1 MEVKLKFNLG
11 EEVYILITDKIEKGK
26 IIAID
31 TSISLDKKEP
41 NVWYVV
47 QVGNFAPSFKEID
60 IYKTKLD
67 LIKHLVDQL

>member
-11 EEVYILITDKIEKGK
+11 DEVYILNTDKIEKGK

-31 TSISLDKKEP
+31 TSISLDKEEP
-41 NVWYVV
+41 YVWYTIQIGNQPLSV
-47 QVGNFAPSFKEID
+47 QGIQ

-67 LIKHLVDQL
+67 LIKHLIDQL

>member
-11 EEVYILITDKIEKGK
+11 DEVYILNTDKIEKGK

-31 TSISLDKKEP
+31 TSISLDKEEP
-41 NVWYVV
+41 TVWYVV
-47 QVGNFAPSFKEID
+47 QVGNFTPSFSEIN

-67 LIKHLVDQL
+67 LIKHLIDQL

>member
-11 EEVYILITDKIEKGK
+11 DEVYILNTDKIEKGK

-31 TSISLDKKEP
+31 TSISLGKEEP
-41 NVWYVV
+41 TVCYVV
-47 QVGNFAPSFKEID
+47 QVGNFTPSISEIN

-67 LIKHLVDQL
+67 LIKHLIDQL

>member
-1 MEVKLKFNLG
+1 MDVKLKFNLG
-11 EEVYILITDKIEKGK
+11 EEVYILNTDKIEKGK

-31 TSISLDKKEP
+31 TSISLNKKEP

-47 QVGNFAPSFKEID
+47 QVGNFTPSFKENN

>member
-11 EEVYILITDKIEKGK
+11 EEVYILNTDKIEKGK

-47 QVGNFAPSFKEID
+47 QVGNFAPSFKEIN

>member
-1 MEVKLKFNLG
+1 MEVQLKFNLG
-11 EEVYILITDKIEKGK
+11 EEVYILNTDKIEKGK

-41 NVWYVV
+41 TVWYVV
-47 QVGNFAPSFKEID
+47 QVGNFAPSFREID